1 MQTTKYKLF
10 SFIMAACFLFL
21 VLTSLAMVYYPGGT
35 RSTPETKGYLFFENF
50 FSELGLSR
58 TYTGGPNNVSFL
70 LFTAALALA
79 GLALTLYF
87 IISPSLFWDSR
98 ITRVLSLFGTFFGI
112 ISGLSFIG
120 VAFTPADLYLEP
132 HQLFVQL
139 AFTTFFVA
147 VVFYA
152 LAILLNRSYP
162 NLYALVNIT
171 FGALLGAYIWL
182 LFFGPST
189 NTSSG
194 LVIQVA
200 GQKIIAYAAIISVL
214 IQAYGSR
221 SMVVI
226 QSEEKRTEKLSNQ
239 ISTAS

>member
-21 VLTSLAMVYYPGGT
+21 VLTSLAMVFYPGGT
-35 RSTPETKGYLFFENF
+35 RSAPGTKGYLFFENF

-58 TYTGGPNNVSFL
+58 TYTGGPNNVSFF

-139 AFTTFFVA
+139 AFTTFLVA

-162 NLYALVNIT
+162 NIYALVNIT

-194 LVIQVA
+194 LMIQVA
-200 GQKIIAYAAIISVL
+200 GQKIIAYAAIISVF

-226 QSEEKRTEKLSNQ
+226 QSEEKRAEKLSNQ

>member
-1 MQTTKYKLF
+1 MQTTKYQLF
-10 SFIMAACFLFL
+10 SFVMAACFLFL
-21 VLTSLAMVYYPGGT
+21 VLTSLAMVFYPGGT
-35 RSTPETKGYLFFENF
+35 RPAPGTKGYLFFENF

-58 TYTGGPNNVSFL
+58 TYSGGPNNVSFL

-79 GLALTLYF
+79 GLALALYF
-87 IISPSLFWDSR
+87 TLSPSLFWDSR
-98 ITRVLSLFGTFFGI
+98 NTRVLSMCGTFFGI

-120 VAFTPADLYLEP
+120 VALTPADLYQAP

-139 AFTTFFVA
+139 AFTTFFVG

-171 FGALLGAYIWL
+171 FGALLGVYIWL

-189 NTSSG
+189 NTPSG
-194 LVIQVA
+194 LMIQVA
-200 GQKIIAYAAIISVL
+200 GQKIIAYAAIISVF

-221 SMVVI
+221 SMTAI
-226 QSEEKRTEKLSNQ
+226 QSEESRAEKLSNQ
-239 ISTAS
+239 VSTAS

>member
-1 MQTTKYKLF
+1 
-10 SFIMAACFLFL
+10 MAGCFLFL
-21 VLTSLAMVYYPGGT
+21 VLTSLAMVFYPGGT
-35 RSTPETKGYLFFENF
+35 RHTPGTKGYLFFENF
-50 FSELGLSR
+50 FSELGLTR
-58 TYTGGPNNVSFL
+58 TYSGGSNSVSFF

-79 GLALTLYF
+79 GLALALYF

-112 ISGLSFIG
+112 LSGLSFIG
-120 VAFTPADLYLEP
+120 VAFTPANLYLVP
-132 HQLFVQL
+132 HRLFVRL
-139 AFTTFFVA
+139 AFTTFFVG

-189 NTSSG
+189 NTPSG
-194 LVIQVA
+194 LMIQVA
-200 GQKIIAYAAIISVL
+200 GQKIIAYAAIISVF

-221 SMVVI
+221 SMAVI
-226 QSEEKRTEKLSNQ
+226 QSKENKAEKLSPQ
-239 ISTAS
+239 VSTAN

>member
-1 MQTTKYKLF
+1 MQTTKYQLF
-10 SFIMAACFLFL
+10 SFVMAACFLFL
-21 VLTSLAMVYYPGGT
+21 VLTSLAMVFYPGGT
-35 RSTPETKGYLFFENF
+35 RSAPGTKGYLFFENF

-58 TYTGGPNNVSFL
+58 TYTGGPNNVSFF

-98 ITRVLSLFGTFFGI
+98 ITRVLSLIGTFFGF

-120 VAFTPADLYLEP
+120 VALTPADMHLTP
-132 HQLFVQL
+132 HRLFVQL
-139 AFTTFFVA
+139 AFTTFFVG

-171 FGALLGAYIWL
+171 FGALLGVYIWL

-189 NTSSG
+189 NTPNG
-194 LVIQVA
+194 LMIQVT
-200 GQKIIAYAAIISVL
+200 GQKIIAYAAIISVF
-214 IQAYGSR
+214 IQAYGAR
-221 SMVVI
+221 SMTVI
-226 QSEEKRTEKLSNQ
+226 QSAEDRAEKLSNQ
-239 ISTAS
+239 VSTAS

>member
-1 MQTTKYKLF
+1 
-10 SFIMAACFLFL
+10 
-21 VLTSLAMVYYPGGT
+21 MVFYPGGT
-35 RSTPETKGYLFFENF
+35 RSAPGTKGYLFFENF

-58 TYTGGPNNVSFL
+58 TYTGGPNNVSFF

-162 NLYALVNIT
+162 NIYALVNIT

-194 LVIQVA
+194 LMIQVA
-200 GQKIIAYAAIISVL
+200 GQKIIAYAAIISVF

-226 QSEEKRTEKLSNQ
+226 QSEEKRAEKLSNQ